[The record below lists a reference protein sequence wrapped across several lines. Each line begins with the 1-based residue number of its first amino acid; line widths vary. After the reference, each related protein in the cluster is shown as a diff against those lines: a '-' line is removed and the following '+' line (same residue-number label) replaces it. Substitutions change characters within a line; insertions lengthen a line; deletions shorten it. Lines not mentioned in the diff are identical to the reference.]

1 MANLAVRPGRRDP
14 PAALASFVMPTPGSP
29 TVNDLIDTALVA
41 AEAAAAIHRRDR
53 GLVDVEAAS
62 EKGRADY
69 VSRTDLDAQKAALA
83 VIRARH
89 PGHGVLAEEEARDLK
104 ERVAEWDGSP
114 LWVVDPLD
122 GTTNFLHGHPQ
133 FAASVAVWAEG
144 EPLAGAV
151 VCAPTGERW
160 WAARGQGAFK
170 GGRRI
175 SVSRARPLRD
185 ALVGTGFP
193 FKMLGQMTTYL
204 GQLDRVLR
212 SSAGIRRAGSAA
224 IDLCY
229 LAQGSLDAF
238 WELVL
243 SPWDWA
249 AGLLIAREAGGV
261 VTRVDGS
268 PVDLLEGPI
277 MGASSEELLSEL
289 RELVA

>member
-1 MANLAVRPGRRDP
+1 M
-14 PAALASFVMPTPGSP
+14 
-29 TVNDLIDTALVA
+29 NDLVDTALAA
-41 AEAAAAIHRRDR
+41 AEAAAAVHRRDR
-53 GLVDVEAAS
+53 GLVEVEAAS
-62 EKGRADY
+62 EKARADY
-69 VSRTDLDAQKAALA
+69 VSRTDVEAQEAALA

-89 PGHGVLAEEEARDLK
+89 PAHGVLAEEDAHDVN
-104 ERVAEWDGSP
+104 ERIAVWDGSP

-122 GTTNFLHGHPQ
+122 GTANFLHGHPE

-151 VCAPTGERW
+151 VRSVTGERW
-160 WAARGQGAFK
+160 WAARGEGAFK

-175 SVSRARPLRD
+175 SVSRRRPLRD

-193 FKMLGQMTTYL
+193 FKMLGQMPTYL
-204 GQLDRVLR
+204 SQLDRVLR
-212 SSAGIRRAGSAA
+212 SSAGIRRAGCAS

-229 LAQGSLDAF
+229 LAQGSIDAF

-261 VTRVDGS
+261 VARMDGS
-268 PVDLLEGPI
+268 PVDLVDGPI
-277 MGASSEELLSEL
+277 MGASSGELLEEL
-289 RELVA
+289 RTVIG